1 MTTHILRIGQIIG
14 DTKNGIW
21 NANEA
26 IPMTLQTAITI
37 KALPQLDEWHYW
49 LPVDQVAKTIVE
61 ITQSNAPSGVANIVN
76 PNAFHWTKDLL
87 PYLHAAG
94 LEFSELKPQ
103 EWIQRLRLS
112 NPDPVAN
119 PRVKLLEFFA
129 TNYSKEG
136 PPRLPLRWQTE
147 KAQRLSKS
155 FADSCV
161 IDQALVGKIIGYLR
175 SCWSVPSSK
184 KLGVASV
191 EH

>member
-87 PYLHAAG
+87 PSLGAKTTHRKGTYTRG
-94 LEFSELKPQ
+94 S
-103 EWIQRLRLS
+103 S
-112 NPDPVAN
+112 N
-119 PRVKLLEFFA
+119 EC
-129 TNYSKEG
+129 TGE
-136 PPRLPLRWQTE
+136 E
-147 KAQRLSKS
+147 KK
-155 FADSCV
+155 
-161 IDQALVGKIIGYLR
+161 
-175 SCWSVPSSK
+175 
-184 KLGVASV
+184 
-191 EH
+191 